1 MFNILIFAPRSPNAL
16 PYSEK
21 KWINPLKSQWIANHS
36 PWFKPWAM
44 ME

>member
-1 MFNILIFAPRSPNAL
+1 LIYRLPTAL

-21 KWINPLKSQWIANHS
+21 EMDKPNKKQRFAKHS